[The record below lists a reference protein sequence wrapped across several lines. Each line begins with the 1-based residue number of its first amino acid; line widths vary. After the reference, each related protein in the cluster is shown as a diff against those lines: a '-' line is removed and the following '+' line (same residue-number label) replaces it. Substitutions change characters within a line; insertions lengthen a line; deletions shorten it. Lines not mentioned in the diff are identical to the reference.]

1 MLLQRGAVGG
11 QGQAVV
17 AVGGQEEDGP
27 AVHLPRHLHVLLAL
41 HPHGPRLIPQPLD
54 VVVDVVDPLAQ
65 LGKVVDLQETG
76 IAVSTPGW
84 PTTSSPTAGRPKGAV
99 SASGPQVFALLGTK
113 LRGDERQS
121 LVALAT
127 APLPSPLCGW

>member
-41 HPHGPRLIPQPLD
+41 HPHGPRLVPQPLD

-65 LGKVVDLQETG
+65 LREVVDLEETG
-76 IAVSTPGW
+76 IAVSTQPHRGT
-84 PTTSSPTAGRPKGAV
+84 PKRGRLRLGSSSLCSVGHQTTWR
-99 SASGPQVFALLGTK
+99 
-113 LRGDERQS
+113 
-121 LVALAT
+121 
-127 APLPSPLCGW
+127 